1 MVTLKE
7 GINYYAKR
15 MVTSLNLKQERSE
28 TTSIASWRTLGSITP
43 KGNLEGERRLL
54 NNFNLKEA
62 SWLILHFCTL
72 PSFLL

>member
-1 MVTLKE
+1 
-7 GINYYAKR
+7 
-15 MVTSLNLKQERSE
+15 
-28 TTSIASWRTLGSITP
+28 
-43 KGNLEGERRLL
+43 LL